1 MFYVPDEEESSRK
14 RASLRIIKRFSELYE
29 RINPERKDNH
39 STIRLKT
46 VEPVVEKQ
54 KRNSLPCKSKHNN
67 VCLPIIEEKKFLL
80 KGSELSPA
88 RERSESTRKL
98 ATKYEKGL
106 KSFKKAGKL
115 SHQNRTAHKMK
126 ISFGNMGVHV

>member
-1 MFYVPDEEESSRK
+1 MFYVPDEESSSRK

-46 VEPVVEKQ
+46 VEPVIEKQ
-54 KRNSLPCKSKHNN
+54 KRNSLPCKSKRSD

-80 KGSELSPA
+80 RGSELSPA
-88 RERSESTRKL
+88 KERSESSRKL

-106 KSFKKAGKL
+106 KSFKKAGKH
-115 SHQNRTAHKMK
+115 SQQNKTVHKMK